1 MTFVFNKIELNISN
15 NKRKR
20 ALYLAARY
28 GDLEMVELLIQYKS
42 SQNELSQYGNT
53 PLHRGAAYSYV
64 NVCEPTFCSNLT
76 METVEQG
83 VKFVQS

>member
-1 MTFVFNKIELNISN
+1 MTFIFNKIELNISN
-15 NKRKR
+15 NERKT
-20 ALYLAARY
+20 ALYLAATC
-28 GDLEMVELLIQYKS
+28 GDLEMVELLIQ
-42 SQNELSQYGNT
+42 SQYGNT